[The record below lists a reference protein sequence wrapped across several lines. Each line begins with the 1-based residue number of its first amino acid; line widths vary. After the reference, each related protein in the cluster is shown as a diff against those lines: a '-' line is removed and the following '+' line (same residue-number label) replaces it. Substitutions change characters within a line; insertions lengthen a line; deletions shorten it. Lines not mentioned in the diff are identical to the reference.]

1 VSPNVLAVLRLITSS
16 NFEGCSTARS
26 AGLADVPASTSGVAA
41 KRTASVGGAGSEHAS
56 RTVVQATANFEIQ
69 TCDSGNAHLRQAALC
84 LSDSISDHVQPDV
97 QLKDGEVIA
106 IA

>member
-1 VSPNVLAVLRLITSS
+1 
-16 NFEGCSTARS
+16 
-26 AGLADVPASTSGVAA
+26 
-41 KRTASVGGAGSEHAS
+41 
-56 RTVVQATANFEIQ
+56 VQATANFEIQ